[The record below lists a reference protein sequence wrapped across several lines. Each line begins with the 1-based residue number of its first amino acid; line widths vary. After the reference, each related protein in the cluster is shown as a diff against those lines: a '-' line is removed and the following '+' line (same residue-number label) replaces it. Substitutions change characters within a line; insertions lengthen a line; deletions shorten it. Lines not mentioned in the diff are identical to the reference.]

1 MTKKFSC
8 WHRTLNQAYCIRHT
22 SSKLIFGHFMDK
34 HTHTVRS
41 KWMKRKNPRFQ
52 SKSYNSFGKIHK
64 NEKKFLTEINNWK
77 W

>member
-34 HTHTVRS
+34 HIHTVQS
-41 KWMKRKNPRFQ
+41 KWIKREINQ
-52 SKSYNSFGKIHK
+52 NINQKIHK
-64 NEKKFLTEINNWK
+64 EKFTKIENKFLIEINNWK
-77 W
+77 